1 MRLLQGRRIE
11 SAEKNELY
19 EEKKSVTYKEQDALK
34 VAEYLDKIKDIPP
47 DTIAYI
53 DETGIDRYI
62 YRQRAWSLR
71 GTPVYG
77 KVSGRKY
84 RRTGIA
90 AVLIRGV
97 LAAPMR
103 YDGTMDGELFEAWFR
118 DFLCPEVAVRQH
130 DNNGQRVVPS
140 QEES

>member
-1 MRLLQGRRIE
+1 MRGPCVGL
-11 SAEKNELY
+11 
-19 EEKKSVTYKEQDALK
+19 
-34 VAEYLDKIKDIPP
+34 
-47 DTIAYI
+47 
-53 DETGIDRYI
+53 
-62 YRQRAWSLR
+62 
-71 GTPVYG
+71 PVYG

-90 AVLIRGV
+90 AALIRGV

-118 DFLCPEVAVRQH
+118 DFLCPEVAVRQY